1 MKTKSQCPWVLI
13 ALACLSV
20 ISQSQ
25 AEITVSVNPAPQAT
39 VLGGSTF
46 VNVAIAGLYYQ
57 NAAIGL
63 GGFSIG
69 LTYDPAIVHFDGLV
83 FGNGL
88 NLGTGADSVQF
99 SDNSTLGLLL
109 VDETSLLDSATLNAG
124 QPSGFSLFQVGFT
137 GLTFGT
143 SPVNLSQVQLSDL
156 GGGTLTAAEI
166 LDGSIDV
173 PDALPFGWI
182 ASVLGL
188 VLFVGSPAF
197 RRSWAAR
204 TG

>member
-1 MKTKSQCPWVLI
+1 MKTKSPYRWILV

-20 ISQSQ
+20 LSQSQ
-25 AEITVSVNPAPQAT
+25 AQISVSVNPAPQT
-39 VLGGSTF
+39 TLLGGTTS
-46 VNVAIAGLYYQ
+46 VNVDISGLH
-57 NAAIGL
+57 NMDTGIGL
-63 GGFSIG
+63 GGYSIG

-124 QPSGFSLFQVGFT
+124 QLGDFSLFRLDFT
-137 GLTFGT
+137 GLKYGT

-156 GGGTLTAAEI
+156 GGETLTAAEI

-173 PDALPFGWI
+173 PDSLPFGWI
-182 ASVLGL
+182 TSVLAL
-188 VLFVGSPAF
+188 VVVAGS
-197 RRSWAAR
+197 RRQSAKP
-204 TG
+204 